1 MRGYFGIG
9 IERSKYEVNVGSLW
23 RSAYSFGAD
32 FIFTLGKRYEHQPS
46 DTTKAWRHVPYFEFR
61 TVEDLQNHIPY
72 SCPIVGVEIDDK
84 ATALEVFTHPMRAI
98 YLLGPEDGS
107 LSKKAIEACHYLVQF
122 DSKHCVNVAVA
133 GSIVMYDRQQKR
145 R

>member
-9 IERSKYEVNVGSLW
+9 IERSKYEVNVGTLW

-32 FIFTLGKRYEHQPS
+32 FIFTIGKRYPHQWS
-46 DTTKAWRHVPYFEFR
+46 DTTRAWRH
-61 TVEDLQNHIPY
+61 IPY
-72 SCPIVGVEIDDK
+72 LEYTNVADFINHVPFSCPVVGVELDEK
-84 ATALEVFTHPMRAI
+84 ARPLESFVHPTRAI

-107 LSKKAIEACHYLVQF
+107 LSKKALEACHYLVQF